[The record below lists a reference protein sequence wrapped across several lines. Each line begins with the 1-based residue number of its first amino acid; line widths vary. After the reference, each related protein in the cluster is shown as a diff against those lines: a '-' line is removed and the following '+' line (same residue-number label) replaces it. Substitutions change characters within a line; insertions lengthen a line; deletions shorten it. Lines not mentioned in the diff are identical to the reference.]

1 MDKLD
6 KNMTEIFDI
15 EPKATEI
22 IKVEK
27 PQVPVA
33 TEELKHDLEDAYQQS
48 KDNLQHIIDQGKDA
62 MEEILNIAKNSQHP
76 RAFEVYGTLLK
87 NMTEANKEL
96 LSIQKQMREIS
107 GTKSEAAQTTI
118 DKAVFVGTTADFN
131 KLLKGKV

>member
-1 MDKLD
+1 MNKLD

-15 EPKATEI
+15 EPTSTEVA
-22 IKVEK
+22 KVEK
-27 PQVPVA
+27 PQVPVVQ
-33 TEELKHDLEDAYQQS
+33 EELKQDLEDAYQQS
-48 KDNLQHIIDQGKDA
+48 RDNLQHIIDQGKDA

-107 GTKSEAAQTTI
+107 GTKSEIPQTTI

-131 KLLKGKV
+131 KLLKGKT

>member
-1 MDKLD
+1 MNKLD

-15 EPKATEI
+15 EPTSTEVA
-22 IKVEK
+22 KVEK
-27 PQVPVA
+27 PQVPAVQ
-33 TEELKHDLEDAYQQS
+33 EELKQDLEDAYQQS
-48 KDNLQHIIDQGKDA
+48 RDNLQHIIDQGKDA

-107 GTKSEAAQTTI
+107 GTKSEIPQTTI

-131 KLLKGKV
+131 KLLKGKA